1 MSLHEYPKKPG
12 ISRFVAPWDTSGWYF
27 MAEHFA
33 PGCRIYSNA
42 DITVTEC
49 PEILMGCDY
58 IVTYD
63 SATDGFDDKQEVD
76 FFIEQTG
83 EVYAAL
89 DADAPA
95 DFPTG
100 FARTD
105 LVVRTDA
112 GDTYRLFMRP
122 YARGAHVHLDAFS
135 SPGRH
140 FFVAFRPTETETKKP
155 LPEAKRF
162 SVAERHE
169 TRETCWFVHD
179 CFARANLSGYDCRGD
194 VRVCAEADNPK
205 RHYLRLQSGAGIS
218 CACETSGQ
226 DELSMALDV
235 PAGTAALNFAGVTVQ
250 LGSAQASIN
259 GQNVPDIADKGYG
272 VKEGIPQLILAG
284 ASVDDVYVIVLFS
297 TFVGMMQ
304 GEGASILKF
313 VNIPISIFLG
323 IAIGLLIGVLLAYFF
338 KKMHIRD
345 TSKVL
350 IILSISFLLVVME
363 DKLLTPITFSALIAI
378 MFIGIGLQKKRETVA
393 KRLSVKYG
401 KLWVAAEVFLFVL
414 VGATVNIGYLG
425 KVGVKA
431 LIVIIGALV
440 FRMFGV
446 FVCLLGTSLKRKER
460 LFTMLAYTPKA
471 TVQAA
476 IGGIPLALGFTCGDL
491 VLTVAVLAIVLT
503 APLGAF
509 AIDLSYKKLLNR

>member
-1 MSLHEYPKKPG
+1 MLLSISLILILGMFMGWICQKIKLPSLLGMLITGIVLGPYVLNLLDDSILG
-12 ISRFVAPWDTSGWYF
+12 ISAELRKIALIIILTRAGLGLDLSGLKKIGRPAVLMCFVPASFELIGMILLAPK
-27 MAEHFA
+27 
-33 PGCRIYSNA
+33 
-42 DITVTEC
+42 
-49 PEILMGCDY
+49 LMGLT
-58 IVTYD
+58 VL
-63 SATDGFDDKQEVD
+63 E
-76 FFIEQTG
+76 
-83 EVYAAL
+83 AAIMGAVL
-89 DADAPA
+89 AAVSPA
-95 DFPTG
+95 
-100 FARTD
+100 
-105 LVVRTDA
+105 VV
-112 GDTYRLFMRP
+112 
-122 YARGAHVHLDAFS
+122 
-135 SPGRH
+135 
-140 FFVAFRPTETETKKP
+140 
-155 LPEAKRF
+155 
-162 SVAERHE
+162 
-169 TRETCWFVHD
+169 
-179 CFARANLSGYDCRGD
+179 
-194 VRVCAEADNPK
+194 
-205 RHYLRLQSGAGIS
+205 
-218 CACETSGQ
+218 
-226 DELSMALDV
+226 V
-235 PAGTAALNFAGVTVQ
+235 PRMVKLMEE
-250 LGSAQASIN
+250 
-259 GQNVPDIADKGYG
+259 GYG
-272 VKEGIPQLILAG
+272 VNEGIPQLILAG

-363 DKLLTPITFSALIAI
+363 DKLSTPITFSALIAI

>member
-1 MSLHEYPKKPG
+1 MLLSISLILILGMFMGWICQKIKLPSLLGMLITGIVLGPYVLNLLDDSILG
-12 ISRFVAPWDTSGWYF
+12 ISAELRKIALIIILTRAGLGLDLSGLKKIGRPAVLMCFVPASFELIGMILLAPK
-27 MAEHFA
+27 
-33 PGCRIYSNA
+33 
-42 DITVTEC
+42 
-49 PEILMGCDY
+49 LMGLT
-58 IVTYD
+58 VL
-63 SATDGFDDKQEVD
+63 E
-76 FFIEQTG
+76 
-83 EVYAAL
+83 AAIMGAVL
-89 DADAPA
+89 AAVSPA
-95 DFPTG
+95 
-100 FARTD
+100 
-105 LVVRTDA
+105 VVVPRMVK
-112 GDTYRLFMRP
+112 LM
-122 YARGAHVHLDAFS
+122 
-135 SPGRH
+135 
-140 FFVAFRPTETETKKP
+140 
-155 LPEAKRF
+155 
-162 SVAERHE
+162 
-169 TRETCWFVHD
+169 
-179 CFARANLSGYDCRGD
+179 
-194 VRVCAEADNPK
+194 
-205 RHYLRLQSGAGIS
+205 
-218 CACETSGQ
+218 
-226 DELSMALDV
+226 DE
-235 PAGTAALNFAGVTVQ
+235 
-250 LGSAQASIN
+250 
-259 GQNVPDIADKGYG
+259 GYG
-272 VKEGIPQLILAG
+272 VNEGIPQLILAG

-304 GEGASILKF
+304 GEGASIFKF

-323 IAIGLLIGVLLAYFF
+323 IAIGLLIGVLLAYSF

-363 DKLLTPITFSALIAI
+363 DKLSTPITFSALIAI

>member
-1 MSLHEYPKKPG
+1 MLLSISLILILGMFMGWICQKIKLPSLLGMLITGIVLGPYVLNLLDDSILG
-12 ISRFVAPWDTSGWYF
+12 ISAELRKIALIIILTRAGLGLDLSGLKKIGRPAVLMCFVPASFELIGMILLAPK
-27 MAEHFA
+27 
-33 PGCRIYSNA
+33 
-42 DITVTEC
+42 
-49 PEILMGCDY
+49 LMGLT
-58 IVTYD
+58 VL
-63 SATDGFDDKQEVD
+63 E
-76 FFIEQTG
+76 
-83 EVYAAL
+83 AAIMGAVL
-89 DADAPA
+89 AAVSPA
-95 DFPTG
+95 
-100 FARTD
+100 
-105 LVVRTDA
+105 VVVPRMVK
-112 GDTYRLFMRP
+112 LM
-122 YARGAHVHLDAFS
+122 
-135 SPGRH
+135 
-140 FFVAFRPTETETKKP
+140 
-155 LPEAKRF
+155 
-162 SVAERHE
+162 
-169 TRETCWFVHD
+169 
-179 CFARANLSGYDCRGD
+179 
-194 VRVCAEADNPK
+194 
-205 RHYLRLQSGAGIS
+205 
-218 CACETSGQ
+218 
-226 DELSMALDV
+226 DE
-235 PAGTAALNFAGVTVQ
+235 
-250 LGSAQASIN
+250 
-259 GQNVPDIADKGYG
+259 GYG
-272 VKEGIPQLILAG
+272 VNEGIPQLILAG

-363 DKLLTPITFSALIAI
+363 DKLSTQITFSALIAI

>member
-1 MSLHEYPKKPG
+1 MLLSISLILILGMFMGWICQKIKLPSLLGMLITGIVLGPYVLNLLDDSILG
-12 ISRFVAPWDTSGWYF
+12 ISAELRKIALIIILTRAGLGLDLSGLKKIGRPAVLMCFVPASFELIGMILLAPK
-27 MAEHFA
+27 
-33 PGCRIYSNA
+33 
-42 DITVTEC
+42 
-49 PEILMGCDY
+49 LMGLT
-58 IVTYD
+58 VL
-63 SATDGFDDKQEVD
+63 E
-76 FFIEQTG
+76 
-83 EVYAAL
+83 AAIMGAVL
-89 DADAPA
+89 AAVSPA
-95 DFPTG
+95 
-100 FARTD
+100 
-105 LVVRTDA
+105 VVVPRMVK
-112 GDTYRLFMRP
+112 LM
-122 YARGAHVHLDAFS
+122 
-135 SPGRH
+135 
-140 FFVAFRPTETETKKP
+140 
-155 LPEAKRF
+155 
-162 SVAERHE
+162 
-169 TRETCWFVHD
+169 
-179 CFARANLSGYDCRGD
+179 
-194 VRVCAEADNPK
+194 
-205 RHYLRLQSGAGIS
+205 
-218 CACETSGQ
+218 
-226 DELSMALDV
+226 DE
-235 PAGTAALNFAGVTVQ
+235 
-250 LGSAQASIN
+250 
-259 GQNVPDIADKGYG
+259 GYG
-272 VKEGIPQLILAG
+272 VNEGIPQLILAG

-345 TSKVL
+345 TLKVL

-363 DKLLTPITFSALIAI
+363 DKLSTPITFSALIAI
-378 MFIGIGLQKKRETVA
+378 MFIGIGLQKKRKTVA

>member
-1 MSLHEYPKKPG
+1 MLLSISLILILGMFMGWICQKIKLPSLLGMLITGIVLGPYVLNLLDDSILG
-12 ISRFVAPWDTSGWYF
+12 ISAELRKIALIIILTRAGLGLDLSGLKKIGRPAVLMCFVPASFELIGMILLAPK
-27 MAEHFA
+27 
-33 PGCRIYSNA
+33 
-42 DITVTEC
+42 
-49 PEILMGCDY
+49 LMGLT
-58 IVTYD
+58 VL
-63 SATDGFDDKQEVD
+63 E
-76 FFIEQTG
+76 
-83 EVYAAL
+83 AAIMGAVL
-89 DADAPA
+89 AAVSPA
-95 DFPTG
+95 
-100 FARTD
+100 
-105 LVVRTDA
+105 VVVPRMVK
-112 GDTYRLFMRP
+112 LM
-122 YARGAHVHLDAFS
+122 
-135 SPGRH
+135 
-140 FFVAFRPTETETKKP
+140 
-155 LPEAKRF
+155 
-162 SVAERHE
+162 
-169 TRETCWFVHD
+169 
-179 CFARANLSGYDCRGD
+179 
-194 VRVCAEADNPK
+194 
-205 RHYLRLQSGAGIS
+205 
-218 CACETSGQ
+218 
-226 DELSMALDV
+226 DE
-235 PAGTAALNFAGVTVQ
+235 
-250 LGSAQASIN
+250 
-259 GQNVPDIADKGYG
+259 GYG
-272 VKEGIPQLILAG
+272 VNEGIPQLILAG

-363 DKLLTPITFSALIAI
+363 DKLSTPITFSALIAI
-378 MFIGIGLQKKRETVA
+378 MFIGIGLQKKRKTVA

-509 AIDLSYKKLLNR
+509 VIDLSYKKLLNR

>member
-1 MSLHEYPKKPG
+1 MLLSISLILILGMFMGWICQKIKLPSLLGMLITGIVLGSYVLNLLDDSILG
-12 ISRFVAPWDTSGWYF
+12 ISAELRKIALIIILTRAGLGLDLSGLKKIGRPAVLMCFVPASFELIGMILLAPK
-27 MAEHFA
+27 
-33 PGCRIYSNA
+33 
-42 DITVTEC
+42 
-49 PEILMGCDY
+49 LMGLT
-58 IVTYD
+58 VL
-63 SATDGFDDKQEVD
+63 E
-76 FFIEQTG
+76 
-83 EVYAAL
+83 AAIMGAVL
-89 DADAPA
+89 AAVSPA
-95 DFPTG
+95 
-100 FARTD
+100 
-105 LVVRTDA
+105 VVVPRMVK
-112 GDTYRLFMRP
+112 LM
-122 YARGAHVHLDAFS
+122 
-135 SPGRH
+135 
-140 FFVAFRPTETETKKP
+140 
-155 LPEAKRF
+155 
-162 SVAERHE
+162 
-169 TRETCWFVHD
+169 
-179 CFARANLSGYDCRGD
+179 
-194 VRVCAEADNPK
+194 
-205 RHYLRLQSGAGIS
+205 
-218 CACETSGQ
+218 
-226 DELSMALDV
+226 DE
-235 PAGTAALNFAGVTVQ
+235 
-250 LGSAQASIN
+250 
-259 GQNVPDIADKGYG
+259 GYG
-272 VKEGIPQLILAG
+272 VNVGIPQLILAG

-363 DKLLTPITFSALIAI
+363 DKLSTPITFSALIAI
-378 MFIGIGLQKKRETVA
+378 MFIGIGLQKKRKTVA

>member
-1 MSLHEYPKKPG
+1 MLLSISLILILGMFMGWICQKFKLPSLLGMLITGIVLGPYVLNLLDDSILG
-12 ISRFVAPWDTSGWYF
+12 ISAELRKIALIIILTRAGLGLDLSGLKKIGRPAVLMCFVPASFELIGMILLAPK
-27 MAEHFA
+27 
-33 PGCRIYSNA
+33 
-42 DITVTEC
+42 
-49 PEILMGCDY
+49 LMGLT
-58 IVTYD
+58 VL
-63 SATDGFDDKQEVD
+63 E
-76 FFIEQTG
+76 
-83 EVYAAL
+83 AAIMGAVL
-89 DADAPA
+89 AAVSPA
-95 DFPTG
+95 
-100 FARTD
+100 
-105 LVVRTDA
+105 VVVPRMVK
-112 GDTYRLFMRP
+112 LM
-122 YARGAHVHLDAFS
+122 
-135 SPGRH
+135 
-140 FFVAFRPTETETKKP
+140 
-155 LPEAKRF
+155 
-162 SVAERHE
+162 
-169 TRETCWFVHD
+169 
-179 CFARANLSGYDCRGD
+179 
-194 VRVCAEADNPK
+194 
-205 RHYLRLQSGAGIS
+205 
-218 CACETSGQ
+218 
-226 DELSMALDV
+226 DE
-235 PAGTAALNFAGVTVQ
+235 
-250 LGSAQASIN
+250 
-259 GQNVPDIADKGYG
+259 GYG
-272 VKEGIPQLILAG
+272 VNEGIPQLILAG

-363 DKLLTPITFSALIAI
+363 DKLSTPITFSALIAI

>member
-1 MSLHEYPKKPG
+1 MLLSISLILILGMFMGWICQKIKLPSLLGMLITGIVLGPYVLNLLDDSILG
-12 ISRFVAPWDTSGWYF
+12 ISAELRKIALIIILTRAGLGLDLSGLKKIGRPAVLMCFVPASFELIGMILLAPK
-27 MAEHFA
+27 
-33 PGCRIYSNA
+33 
-42 DITVTEC
+42 
-49 PEILMGCDY
+49 LMGLT
-58 IVTYD
+58 VL
-63 SATDGFDDKQEVD
+63 E
-76 FFIEQTG
+76 
-83 EVYAAL
+83 AAIMGAVL
-89 DADAPA
+89 AAVSPA
-95 DFPTG
+95 
-100 FARTD
+100 
-105 LVVRTDA
+105 VVVPRMVK
-112 GDTYRLFMRP
+112 LM
-122 YARGAHVHLDAFS
+122 
-135 SPGRH
+135 
-140 FFVAFRPTETETKKP
+140 
-155 LPEAKRF
+155 
-162 SVAERHE
+162 
-169 TRETCWFVHD
+169 
-179 CFARANLSGYDCRGD
+179 
-194 VRVCAEADNPK
+194 
-205 RHYLRLQSGAGIS
+205 
-218 CACETSGQ
+218 
-226 DELSMALDV
+226 DE
-235 PAGTAALNFAGVTVQ
+235 
-250 LGSAQASIN
+250 
-259 GQNVPDIADKGYG
+259 GYG
-272 VKEGIPQLILAG
+272 VNEGIPQLILAG

-323 IAIGLLIGVLLAYFF
+323 IAIGLLIGVLLVYFF

-363 DKLLTPITFSALIAI
+363 DKLSTPITFSALIAI

-446 FVCLLGTSLKRKER
+446 FVCLLGTSLERKER

>member
-1 MSLHEYPKKPG
+1 MLLSISLILILGMFMGWICQKIKLPSLLGMLITGIVLGPYVLNLLDDSILG
-12 ISRFVAPWDTSGWYF
+12 ISAELRKIALIIILTRAGLGLDLSGLKKIGRPAVLMCFVPASFELIGMILLAPK
-27 MAEHFA
+27 
-33 PGCRIYSNA
+33 
-42 DITVTEC
+42 
-49 PEILMGCDY
+49 LMGLT
-58 IVTYD
+58 VL
-63 SATDGFDDKQEVD
+63 E
-76 FFIEQTG
+76 
-83 EVYAAL
+83 AAIMGAVL
-89 DADAPA
+89 AAVSPA
-95 DFPTG
+95 
-100 FARTD
+100 
-105 LVVRTDA
+105 VVVPRMVK
-112 GDTYRLFMRP
+112 LM
-122 YARGAHVHLDAFS
+122 
-135 SPGRH
+135 
-140 FFVAFRPTETETKKP
+140 
-155 LPEAKRF
+155 
-162 SVAERHE
+162 
-169 TRETCWFVHD
+169 
-179 CFARANLSGYDCRGD
+179 
-194 VRVCAEADNPK
+194 
-205 RHYLRLQSGAGIS
+205 
-218 CACETSGQ
+218 
-226 DELSMALDV
+226 DE
-235 PAGTAALNFAGVTVQ
+235 
-250 LGSAQASIN
+250 
-259 GQNVPDIADKGYG
+259 GYG
-272 VKEGIPQLILAG
+272 VNEGIPQLILAG

-378 MFIGIGLQKKRETVA
+378 MFIGIGLQKKRESVA